1 MGRPSPHWA
10 VLFFLLGPRNRK
22 INAFKKTRISAR
34 SRCSHPEYEFT
45 VLCVC
50 YLENHV
56 FLGTRID
63 RKISARHVF
72 YRRCTTA
79 SLFQLCNTEQF
90 LHRCSWSRVIG
101 TKTFNPHSTLIMMPR
116 NTGIGSPSCTHPRA
130 LVGTIQASSWS
141 RMMNLRPLL
150 ACNWG
155 QYFTFP
161 ASDVWSE
168 TIHTL
173 ARKATLT
180 RLPRKIRLSHRLAS
194 YLRARFKHFLMSY
207 DESETTSGMQFV
219 AILFI
224 SGLRLTIQKILIS

>member
-1 MGRPSPHWA
+1 MRLKLRLFLRRHSFPASADRSSRDRLETTFSQRSVRSLCAQHDVS
-10 VLFFLLGPRNRK
+10 VL
-22 INAFKKTRISAR
+22 
-34 SRCSHPEYEFT
+34 
-45 VLCVC
+45 LCVC

-130 LVGTIQASSWS
+130 LVGTIQASS
-141 RMMNLRPLL
+141 
-150 ACNWG
+150 
-155 QYFTFP
+155 
-161 ASDVWSE
+161 
-168 TIHTL
+168 
-173 ARKATLT
+173 
-180 RLPRKIRLSHRLAS
+180 
-194 YLRARFKHFLMSY
+194 
-207 DESETTSGMQFV
+207 
-219 AILFI
+219 
-224 SGLRLTIQKILIS
+224 